1 MFLQLLLNVYLKKV
15 NYLDLSALAANAKI
29 TLKDCVCGEVEI
41 TAENYNTYI
50 SVELPA
56 NRTLT
61 DCVAFE

>member
-1 MFLQLLLNVYLKKV
+1 MFLQLLLNVYFEKGY
-15 NYLDLSALAANAKI
+15 YLDLSALAANAKI